1 MTEHRP
7 LITRWFPAATI
18 GAESLRDVS
27 AGQQPPPNR
36 LHVWWARR
44 PLTTARA
51 AVVATLLPAWQ
62 DPEETEPHE
71 HSPTGYPVD
80 ANPSV
85 GSGIPEGESSLKL
98 PSTPVLLAR
107 LVGTSASDFG
117 KGGGAG
123 RPTASMD
130 RNQSSPP
137 PHLKFRNC

>member
-7 LITRWFPAATI
+7 LITQWFPAATI

-36 LHVWWARR
+36 LHVWWSRK

-51 AVVATLLPAWQ
+51 AVVATVLPAWN
-62 DPEETEPHE
+62 DSEEKQPYE
-71 HSPTGYPVD
+71 HTPTGFAVD

-85 GSGIPEGESSLKL
+85 GSGGPQGESSLKRPSSAVL
-98 PSTPVLLAR
+98 PTRVVVPEATDS
-107 LVGTSASDFG
+107 GQGGSAGSPA
-117 KGGGAG
+117 AG
-123 RPTASMD
+123 MD

-137 PHLKFRNC
+137 HLIFRHC